1 MSPKRIAFLVVGCI
15 CLALGT
21 VGVAV
26 PILPTVPFYLV
37 TVYCFARSSQR
48 LHDWFVGTN
57 LYKKNL
63 ESFVQ
68 KKGMTM
74 KTKLGILIPV
84 TLVMGLGFVMM
95 KEVPVG
101 RTILAI
107 VWVCHVIY
115 FLFGVR
121 TIPRPEQAE
130 V

>member
-1 MSPKRIAFLVVGCI
+1 MSPKRIAYLVVGCI

-48 LHDWFVGTN
+48 LHDWFVGTK

-84 TLVMGLGFVMM
+84 TLLMGFGFLMM
-95 KEVPVG
+95 KNVPVG
-101 RTILAI
+101 RVILAI

-121 TIPRPEQAE
+121 TIPRPEGE
-130 V
+130 

>member
-37 TVYCFARSSQR
+37 TVYCFARSSRR
-48 LHDWFVGTN
+48 LHDWFVSTN

-101 RTILAI
+101 RVILAI

-121 TIPRPEQAE
+121 TIPQPEKAE
-130 V
+130 A